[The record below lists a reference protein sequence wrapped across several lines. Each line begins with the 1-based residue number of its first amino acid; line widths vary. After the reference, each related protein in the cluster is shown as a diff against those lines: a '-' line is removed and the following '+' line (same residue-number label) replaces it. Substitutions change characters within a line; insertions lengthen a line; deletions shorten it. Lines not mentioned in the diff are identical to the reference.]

1 MCRQLIKAGW
11 TLNDVEEADFETLV
25 EVVCT
30 SPSKRKQK
38 KIDLMDYM
46 KGEGGR

>member
-11 TLNDVEEADFETLV
+11 TLNDVEDSEFETLI
-25 EVVCT
+25 EVVCA
-30 SPSKRKQK
+30 KEKQQK

-46 KGEGGR
+46 KNERGLT